1 MKKILFITVFLGG
14 IAFFSCQKNEIP
26 DVDPHDQ
33 DLITSSAQ
41 IIEGKYIVVYE
52 DEGLLKSASAGGK
65 VAPEA
70 VMKTT
75 LDLFTNLKL
84 PLREPEFI
92 YNSALRG
99 IAVEMTG
106 KEALEISKAPG
117 VKGVYPD
124 MMVTFNL
131 PVVEGRPSSPSTVQ
145 YLPWGVTRIGGTAN
159 GTGKTAWIIDTGI
172 DFTHPDLT
180 VDASRGKSFVPKVD
194 SPDDDNG
201 HGTHVAGIV
210 AALDNSFGVVGVAAG
225 ATVVPVK
232 VLNRQ
237 GSGAYSWI
245 IAGVNFV
252 AGMAERGDAANISL
266 GGPVY
271 QPMDI
276 AVYNLGKAGISVS
289 LAAGNEAMDA
299 NNLSPARINGNNIF
313 TISAMSSGDIWA
325 YYSNFGN
332 PPVDYCA
339 PGTYVISTYKG
350 GRYAAMSGTSM
361 AAPHVCGLLLSGK
374 IITDGYVSDD
384 PDGDP
389 DPIAHR

>member
-1 MKKILFITVFLGG
+1 MKKILFITVVLVGMVL
-14 IAFFSCQKNEIP
+14 FSCQKDEIP
-26 DVDPHDQ
+26 DIDSQYQ

-41 IIEGKYIVVYE
+41 IIEGKYIVIYE
-52 DEGLLKSASAGGK
+52 DEGLLKSASTGDK
-65 VAPEA
+65 VSPEA

-75 LDLFTNLKL
+75 LDLFTKL
-84 PLREPEFI
+84 QMSVREPEFV

-106 KEALEISKAPG
+106 KEALKMSKAPG

-124 MMVTFNL
+124 MMVKFDL
-131 PVVEGRPSSPSTVQ
+131 PVVEGRPSSPSNVQ
-145 YLPWGVTRIGGTAN
+145 YLPWGITRIGGAAD

-172 DFTHPDLT
+172 DLTHPDLT
-180 VDASRGKSFVPKVD
+180 VDASKGRSFVPKVD

-201 HGTHVAGIV
+201 HGTHVAGTV

-245 IAGVNFV
+245 IAGVDYV

-266 GGPVY
+266 GGPAY
-271 QPMDI
+271 QPMDD
-276 AVYNLGKAGISVS
+276 AVYNLGKAGINVS

-299 NNLSPARINGNNIF
+299 NNLSPARINGNNIY

-325 YYSNFGN
+325 YYSNYGN

-339 PGTYVISTYKG
+339 PGNYVISAYKG
-350 GRYAAMSGTSM
+350 GRYAIMSGTSM

-374 IITDGYVSDD
+374 ITTDGYVTSD

>member
-1 MKKILFITVFLGG
+1 MPV
-14 IAFFSCQKNEIP
+14 
-26 DVDPHDQ
+26 
-33 DLITSSAQ
+33 
-41 IIEGKYIVVYE
+41 
-52 DEGLLKSASAGGK
+52 
-65 VAPEA
+65 
-70 VMKTT
+70 
-75 LDLFTNLKL
+75 
-84 PLREPEFI
+84 REPEFV

-99 IAVEMTG
+99 IAVEMTE
-106 KEALEISKAPG
+106 KEALEMSKAHG
-117 VKGVYPD
+117 IKGVYPD
-124 MMVTFNL
+124 MMVKFDL
-131 PVVEGRPSSPSTVQ
+131 PVVEGRPSSPSNVQ
-145 YLPWGVTRIGGTAN
+145 YLPWGITRIGGAAV

-172 DFTHPDLT
+172 DLTHPDLT
-180 VDASRGKSFVPKVD
+180 VDASKGRSFVPKVD

-201 HGTHVAGIV
+201 HGTHVAGTV

-245 IAGVNFV
+245 IAGVNYV

-266 GGPVY
+266 GGPAY
-271 QPMDI
+271 QPMDD
-276 AVYNLGKAGISVS
+276 AVYNLGKAGINVS

-299 NNLSPARINGNNIF
+299 NNLSPARINGNNIY

-325 YYSNFGN
+325 YYSNYGN

-339 PGTYVISTYKG
+339 PGNYVISTYKG
-350 GRYAAMSGTSM
+350 GRYAIMSGTSM

-374 IITDGYVSDD
+374 ITTDGYVTSD